1 MAEKLRL
8 IALHEIIRDGKDK
21 KREVISPRTAFD
33 AVDEEN
39 LQELLKSGA
48 ARQLTAEELK
58 LPAGA
63 TAPDPAAAG
72 NPNSNEST
80 VKVLT
85 EMNGN
90 ELKAEATKRK
100 LTFAGNASKADLL
113 KLLQDDDK
121 KKSDAL
127 V

>member
-1 MAEKLRL
+1 MAESLRL

-21 KREVISPRTAFD
+21 KREVINPRSAFD
-33 AVDEEN
+33 ATDAEN
-39 LQELLKSGA
+39 RDFLLKSGA
-48 ARQLTAEELK
+48 AREPSADELK
-58 LPAGA
+58 LAVGK
-63 TAPDPAAAG
+63 TAPDPAAGG
-72 NPNSNEST
+72 NPNSNET
-80 VKVLT
+80 QTKPLT

-90 ELKAEATKRK
+90 ELKAEATRRQ

-121 KKSDAL
+121 KTAGDL